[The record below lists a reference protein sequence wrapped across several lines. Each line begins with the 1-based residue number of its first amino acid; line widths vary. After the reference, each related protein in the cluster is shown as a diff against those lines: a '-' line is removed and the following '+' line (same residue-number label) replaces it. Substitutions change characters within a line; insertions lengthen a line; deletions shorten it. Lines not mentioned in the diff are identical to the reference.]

1 MVHLFGRCKADTI
14 PSRPSIHL
22 GLCAA
27 AEPQQFRPEFLD
39 EVQQASNR
47 GLLLLIGTAKGQAGD
62 VNMKAASSCR
72 MAEIAH
78 ALRFTQYLCPRH
90 FVQVILERHGM
101 RDELQAL
108 IQTAVRLYV
117 QVFSVSIGDV

>member
-1 MVHLFGRCKADTI
+1 
-14 PSRPSIHL
+14 
-22 GLCAA
+22 
-27 AEPQQFRPEFLD
+27 
-39 EVQQASNR
+39 
-47 GLLLLIGTAKGQAGD
+47 
-62 VNMKAASSCR
+62 
-72 MAEIAH
+72 MAEVPH
-78 ALRFTQYLCPRH
+78 ALRLAQHLRPRH